1 MKRAHSFYRIM
12 SYVTGTTLLLLTATF
27 ILHRVDAAL
36 WDRVHWFVALIG
48 IGHGVVLY
56 PIYMVSCFNLI
67 LKARIKFVY
76 FFLMLISG
84 FVPFLAFVMERYTE
98 KNLVPRRPL

>member
-1 MKRAHSFYRIM
+1 MEKALRFYKVMAYI
-12 SYVTGTTLLLLTATF
+12 TGSTLLLLVF
-27 ILHRVDAAL
+27 FVVLHSVNESL
-36 WDRVHWFVALIG
+36 WNSIKVFRSIIG

-56 PIYMVSCFNLI
+56 PIYMAACFNLI

-76 FFLMLISG
+76 FIMMLLAG

-98 KNLVPRRPL
+98 KNLVPRR

>member
-1 MKRAHSFYRIM
+1 MEKALRFYKVMAYI
-12 SYVTGTTLLLLTATF
+12 TGSTLLLLVF
-27 ILHRVDAAL
+27 FVVLHSVNESL
-36 WDRVHWFVALIG
+36 WNSIKVFRSIIG

-56 PIYMVSCFNLI
+56 PIYMAACFNLI

-76 FFLMLISG
+76 FILMLLAG

-98 KNLVPRRPL
+98 KNLVPRR